1 MKYLYRMTHINNI
14 PHILKYGITHWAS
27 PNANPSY
34 VPIGNN
40 TIIAKR
46 NNAIKYTIKGNEIK
60 LGNYIPFYF
69 YARMP
74 MLYNIQHGYGV
85 EQVDADDIVYLIV
98 GINNIINDPNR
109 NYIFSDAHAISQI
122 ASLYEKNMINK
133 LDDLLDIDAIQSAT
147 WADDYEK
154 KERKQAEFLVE
165 GDISLDS
172 IKFLC
177 CHSEGVKLRLQDMGA
192 QMKIIVAPEQAYY

>member
-14 PHILKYGITHWAS
+14 PHILEYGITHWAS
-27 PNANPSY
+27 PNANPKY

-40 TIIAKR
+40 IIIARR
-46 NNAIKYTIKGNEIK
+46 NNTIKYTIKGNEIT
-60 LGNYIPFYF
+60 LGDYIPFYF

-85 EQVDADDIVYLIV
+85 KKVDADDIVYLIV
-98 GINNIINDPNR
+98 DIYDIINDPNR

-122 ASLYEKNMINK
+122 ASFYEKDMINQ
-133 LDDLLDIDAIQSAT
+133 LDDILDIDAIQCKT
-147 WADDYEK
+147 WADDYVK

-165 GDISLDS
+165 GDISFES

-177 CHSEGVKLRLQDMGA
+177 CHSEGIKQRLQDIGA
-192 QMKIIVAPEQAYY
+192 QMKIIVAPELAYY